1 MKIEEPKTP
10 YNYANPDERETDQLD
25 ARELAER

>member
-10 YNYANPDERETDQLD
+10 YNYANPDEQEADQLD